1 MHGGATALHPPPP
14 GVAGRLAGC
23 HCCPVRLLVAPVSLA
38 MARSNDAPFLATVP
52 ASAPA
57 GLTRGG
63 RATTPRTC
71 RRANTDGGGLAF
83 MSPPRSSSSPS
94 SGRPSWHRRSSSEVT
109 SVTDAYTLPYP
120 APPALRE
127 LSVPPLEV
135 LAGGAHGGL
144 RPPVVVAP
152 AVNVHDLVS
161 ALSVGDEVRDV
172 TGALS
177 LRGGGGSGSV
187 AAARRLGVD
196 GMGGAGGLR
205 HIPHSDKLGLFVS
218 LCSLLVSVQVLMP
231 QIL

>member
-14 GVAGRLAGC
+14 GVAGRWAGC
-23 HCCPVRLLVAPVSLA
+23 HHFPARLFVAPVTLA
-38 MARSNDAPFLATVP
+38 MARRNAPFLATVW
-52 ASAPA
+52 AGAPL

-63 RATTPRTC
+63 RATTLRTC
-71 RRANTDGGGLAF
+71 RRASTSSGGLAF
-83 MSPPRSSSSPS
+83 ISSSRSSASS
-94 SGRPSWHRRSSSEVT
+94 SGRPSWRRRSSSEVT

-120 APPALRE
+120 APPPPRE
-127 LSVPPLEV
+127 LSVPPLEA
-135 LAGGAHGGL
+135 LAGGADSSP
-144 RPPVVVAP
+144 RPPMVVAR

-161 ALSVGDEVRDV
+161 ALSMGDEVRDA

-177 LRGGGGSGSV
+177 LRGGGGGS
-187 AAARRLGVD
+187 AATVRRLGVD
-196 GMGGAGGLR
+196 GMGGVGGLR